1 MPSFVVGYSI
11 LSKKVALCEYV
22 ILQKSCESYC
32 RNEENMV
39 KYKMYKNAIIL
50 NGDKFDVKK

>member
-1 MPSFVVGYSI
+1 M
-11 LSKKVALCEYV
+11 LCY

-32 RNEENMV
+32 RNQENVV

-50 NGDKFDVKK
+50 NGDKLDVKK